1 MRSFVFPLSPAAEF
15 PNDNPELHLG
25 AIWTLSEPRGEAE
38 AELHASAPG
47 ALGSIPCPTSSGV
60 HLIVAVD
67 PEVKEPG
74 SPNNDTPAKEPEK
87 KQPPVQEPPTPVQDP
102 PSKKPTIEEPPTK
115 VPAVED
121 PEVETPR
128 VPIDIAVEGFAT
140 LVRAMSRVATAAG
153 VAIEEACIFDLFVV
167 GKTPVA
173 NLPAAAVTGLV
184 EAGYADER
192 EGTLFTRDATMK
204 TAAAWRAILRDEA
217 ADFAVCG
224 SRMLDEWAADVVARI
239 AGTPQKAEA
248 FRRELRSHGVAAFG
262 LLENAACD
270 RFSASG
276 CVDFDASMGIYE

>member
-1 MRSFVFPLSPAAEF
+1 MRSFVFPMSPAAEF

-25 AIWTLSEPRGEAE
+25 AIWTLSEPCGQIE
-38 AELHASAPG
+38 AELHASTPA
-47 ALGSIPCPTSSGV
+47 ARESIPCPMSSGV
-60 HLIVAVD
+60 QLIVAVD
-67 PEVKEPG
+67 PPMREPE
-74 SPNNDTPAKEPEK
+74 SPNNDTPAKEPEPAK
-87 KQPPVQEPPTPVQDP
+87 KQPPVQEPPAPIQDP
-102 PSKKPTIEEPPTK
+102 PAKKPTIEEPPAK
-115 VPAVED
+115 VPEVEE

-128 VPIDIAVEGFAT
+128 VPVDVAVEGFAI

-173 NLPAAAVTGLV
+173 NVPAAAVTGLV
-184 EAGYADER
+184 EAGYADES

-239 AGTPQKAEA
+239 VGVPAKTEA
-248 FRRELRSHGVAAFG
+248 FRRELRGHGVAAFG
-262 LLENAACD
+262 LLENAA
-270 RFSASG
+270 
-276 CVDFDASMGIYE
+276 